1 MYTIYLKTSQG
12 FKNAFKKHSLT
23 QFIKQLMKYI
33 LLMPNKLQSFDID
46 ANLSKTENIK

>member
-12 FKNAFKKHSLT
+12 FLKCFKKHSLT

-33 LLMPNKLQSFDID
+33 LLKPNKL
-46 ANLSKTENIK
+46 

>member
-12 FKNAFKKHSLT
+12 FKNAFKKHNLT

-33 LLMPNKLQSFDID
+33 IID
-46 ANLSKTENIK
+46 AKQIVVF